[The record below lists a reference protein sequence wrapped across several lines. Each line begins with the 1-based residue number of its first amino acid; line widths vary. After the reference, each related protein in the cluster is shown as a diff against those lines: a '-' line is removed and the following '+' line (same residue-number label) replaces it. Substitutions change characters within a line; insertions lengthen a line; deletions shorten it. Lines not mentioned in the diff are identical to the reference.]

1 MRALSSRVYWFQWD
15 KDGADGN
22 GTKWQNWLANVG
34 CTGQTGLVTVG
45 LRACFHRATPLRNE
59 QMLLSVSS
67 SGASSHDSS
76 GPLRSGGVD
85 LDKRRVV
92 RALLQGLL
100 GIRLRVERSG
110 EETQLSCAIIVSSR
124 NHQPLFPPEQKLSCS
139 CFYILLYGINNIKT
153 QRTFHT
159 QIKAVK
165 YTVHVQMLPF
175 KPSVMYEAHLSFMTN
190 SPNTK
195 SLLFTRT
202 HCCVWYKV
210 WTGSKNGFI
219 RQ

>member
-1 MRALSSRVYWFQWD
+1 MLVELDWLQWVSEPVFTD
-15 KDGADGN
+15 P
-22 GTKWQNWLANVG
+22 
-34 CTGQTGLVTVG
+34 
-45 LRACFHRATPLRNE
+45 H
-59 QMLLSVSS
+59 LLETSKCYCWCLPPRS
-67 SGASSHDSS
+67 SSHDSS
-76 GPLRSGGVD
+76 GPLRSGGVG

-92 RALLQGLL
+92 RALLQGLP
-100 GIRLRVERSG
+100 GIRLCVERSR
-110 EETQLSCAIIVSSR
+110 EETKLSCAIIVSSR
-124 NHQPLFPPEQKLSCS
+124 NHQPLFSREQKLSCS
-139 CFYILLYGINNIKT
+139 CFYILLYGINKIKT

-195 SLLFTRT
+195 SLLFTHTR
-202 HCCVWYKV
+202 CCVWYKV

>member
-1 MRALSSRVYWFQWD
+1 MFTGFSR
-15 KDGADGN
+15 
-22 GTKWQNWLANVG
+22 TKM
-34 CTGQTGLVTVG
+34 
-45 LRACFHRATPLRNE
+45 E
-59 QMLLSVSS
+59 QMEMEQSGRIDWQMLDMQVELDWLQWVSEPVFSDPHLLEMSKWCYCWCLPPGS
-67 SGASSHDSS
+67 SSHDSS
-76 GPLRSGGVD
+76 GPLWSGGGD
-85 LDKRRVV
+85 LDKRIVV
-92 RALLQGLL
+92 RALLQGLP
-100 GIRLRVERSG
+100 GIRLRVERSR

-139 CFYILLYGINNIKT
+139 CFYFLLYGINKIKT

-202 HCCVWYKV
+202 HSCVWYKV

>member
-1 MRALSSRVYWFQWD
+1 MEQSGRTDW
-15 KDGADGN
+15 
-22 GTKWQNWLANVG
+22 
-34 CTGQTGLVTVG
+34 
-45 LRACFHRATPLRNE
+45 
-59 QMLLSVSS
+59 QMLDMLVKLDWLQWVSEPVFTEPHLLETS
-67 SGASSHDSS
+67 KCYCRCLPLGSSSHDSS

-195 SLLFTRT
+195 SLLFPRT

>member
-1 MRALSSRVYWFQWD
+1 MVFRDPHLSETSECYCRC
-15 KDGADGN
+15 
-22 GTKWQNWLANVG
+22 LPPRPS
-34 CTGQTGLVTVG
+34 L
-45 LRACFHRATPLRNE
+45 
-59 QMLLSVSS
+59 
-67 SGASSHDSS
+67 HDSS
-76 GPLRSGGVD
+76 GPLRSGGVECN
-85 LDKRRVV
+85 KRRVV
-92 RALLQGLL
+92 RALLQGPL
-100 GIRLRVERSG
+100 GIRLHAERSR

-124 NHQPLFPPEQKLSCS
+124 NHEPLFPPEQKLSCS
-139 CFYILLYGINNIKT
+139 CFHILLYGINKMKT

-202 HCCVWYKV
+202 LLCLV
-210 WTGSKNGFI
+210 
-219 RQ
+219 